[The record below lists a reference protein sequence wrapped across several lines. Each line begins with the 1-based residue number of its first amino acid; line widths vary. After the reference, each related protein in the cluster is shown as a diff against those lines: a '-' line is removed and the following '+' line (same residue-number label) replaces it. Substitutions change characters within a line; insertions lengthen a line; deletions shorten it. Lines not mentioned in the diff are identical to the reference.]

1 MNLRLV
7 TIILFMF
14 SSISSCDLTLE
25 VGMEHSPSATS
36 NTSVAPFLTP
46 TLTLTP
52 ALTLTS
58 TPALT
63 PTLQPSQTPSPTTQP
78 TASATATSTPVG
90 QIFRDDFSGSLQPGW
105 TWFNEVPDR
114 WTFTPEGWLE
124 IIGQDASLLRGFQ
137 NNLLCRPAPSG
148 DYEISVHL
156 YADPKENFQQA
167 TLYLY
172 QDGENYVA
180 INRGYCGPCLTGGSG
195 IFLEYKLSGSVGT
208 FKTAT
213 ADPEVYLRL
222 LKQDNSITAYY
233 ALDPG
238 EWHRLGAIGNYIEE
252 PEVCLGVSNVD
263 LVGIDADLVG
273 MFDYIEITRP

>member
-1 MNLRLV
+1 MNPRLV
-7 TIILFMF
+7 TIILIMF
-14 SSISSCDLTLE
+14 SLTTSCDLTLE
-25 VGMEHSPSATS
+25 VGMEHSPNAT
-36 NTSVAPFLTP
+36 TQPSVTPFLTP

-52 ALTLTS
+52 AFALTS
-58 TPALT
+58 TRTLM
-63 PTLQPSQTPSPTTQP
+63 PTLQPSQTPLPTTQP
-78 TASATATSTPVG
+78 TASATATNTPVG

-105 TWFNEVPDR
+105 TWINEVPDR
-114 WTFTPEGWLE
+114 WTFTPEGWLQ
-124 IIGQDASLLRGFQ
+124 IIGQDPSLIRDFQ
-137 NNLLCRPAPSG
+137 NNLLCRRAPSG

-156 YADPKENFQQA
+156 FADPKENFQQA

-208 FKTAT
+208 YKTST

-222 LKQDNSITAYY
+222 LKQDNNIIGYY
-233 ALDPG
+233 ALDQG
-238 EWHRLGAIGNYIEE
+238 VWHRLGTIGDYIEDAE
-252 PEVCLGVSNVD
+252 ICLGVSNVD

-273 MFDYIEITRP
+273 LFDYIEISRP